1 MDRLKLSLKK
11 LTQKLKAINKD
22 IFLFILLSP
31 LITVLIIDFR
41 SFTLG
46 WNEGSGG
53 LIFALF
59 FLIIEWY
66 DARNELKINL
76 TKKKFFGFL
85 LGVFLFSIY
94 FVAIYKWNL
103 QTFLFNY
110 GKNFAVEG
118 GLPSWVWLW
127 DYVVFASSLI
137 ISLTALFSIKFLKL
151 IITPIVYSVGS
162 ALILLLDVFF
172 PYQSIG
178 FLAGLVPFIMN
189 SVVFLLK
196 LSNVKILNN
205 LFEAGEPPWIYVK
218 KNYLNVMSKKGFVI
232 LEVNWP
238 CAGIF
243 SLLIYSLIISILM
256 VKLNA
261 PIKRKI
267 VYASLG
273 ALGTFFINIFRIYL
287 IVLAILYSAVDL
299 KVFHE
304 TIGEVLFII
313 WIITYLLTV
322 IKIEFFISKTTKC
335 FK

>member
-46 WNEGSGG
+46 WNEGRGG

-196 LSNVKILNN
+196 LSNV
-205 LFEAGEPPWIYVK
+205 
-218 KNYLNVMSKKGFVI
+218 
-232 LEVNWP
+232 
-238 CAGIF
+238 
-243 SLLIYSLIISILM
+243 
-256 VKLNA
+256 
-261 PIKRKI
+261 
-267 VYASLG
+267 
-273 ALGTFFINIFRIYL
+273 
-287 IVLAILYSAVDL
+287 
-299 KVFHE
+299 
-304 TIGEVLFII
+304 
-313 WIITYLLTV
+313 
-322 IKIEFFISKTTKC
+322 
-335 FK
+335 